1 MKNTSNPYPFLV
13 ILFLYVTLQSG
24 FAQIV
29 NSPYVPAGYQLVFND
44 EFENPR
50 GKFVN
55 WKPDNRDTRGT
66 DWNTYATVESGVMKL
81 KNLRIPKND
90 TTLRWTAPSC
100 QGYRYYKYGYFE
112 CRYKYAASNGFNN
125 SFWMLGAP
133 QMSKDYIEIDINEGQ
148 VDEGGQRNKASWEA
162 AGGQLSLDQVRP
174 LTLDHSS
181 GKCTRPAYYYT
192 NVDLSADFH
201 TYAFLWT
208 PDTLSYY
215 FDGQLLLKHPNR
227 RIVGTEP
234 QYRLLNYPMN
244 IYLSTLNCTSV
255 AGPATMVESSMD
267 IDYVRVYQLPGST
280 DGTPPTSGPNL
291 LKNPGFGPYD
301 VENYGG
307 SMYSWNSG
315 VGSVDS
321 SFYSSTVDAAR
332 TSPLYMPNQN
342 INVLTAGDYI
352 FSFKARV
359 LDATANTASWRVK
372 ISNSDNLA
380 TSIISKLTCMSGGGG
395 VTGSEVL
402 ITKAHAPVMKQFTYR
417 FTVATTSATA
427 AYTRIM
433 FYQNNTSGAATFQL
447 DDVTLVRDTITAIR
461 DVKTSFNV
469 IGGKGK
475 ISILSDLADANVT
488 VYSSAG
494 VLLKQISGT
503 SSNEIAIERGV
514 YFVRIKD
521 ENSRNTTHK
530 VIVF

>member
-1 MKNTSNPYPFLV
+1 MKQCKLIFLL
-13 ILFLYVTLQSG
+13 LFLLWG
-24 FAQIV
+24 NWIEAQPI
-29 NSPYVPAGYQLVFND
+29 NSPYVPSGYQLVFND
-44 EFENPR
+44 EFDNP
-50 GKFVN
+50 GAKFVN

-66 DWNTYATVESGVMKL
+66 DWNTYATIESGVMKL
-81 KNLRIPKND
+81 KNLRISVND

-100 QGYRYYKYGYFE
+100 QGIRYYKYGYFE

-148 VDEGGQRNKASWEA
+148 VDEGGQRNKASWLA
-162 AGGQLSLDQVRP
+162 AGGMLSLDQVRP
-174 LTLDHSS
+174 MTLDH
-181 GKCTRPAYYYT
+181 GNGNCTRPAYYYT

-201 TYAFLWT
+201 SYGFLWT

-280 DGTPPTSGPNL
+280 NGTPPTDGTNL
-291 LKNPGFGPYD
+291 LKNSGFGPYD
-301 VENYGG
+301 VEDYGG

-315 VGSVDS
+315 VGNIDTA
-321 SFYSSTVDAAR
+321 FYSSTITASR

-342 INVLTAGDYI
+342 INVLTAGNYTL
-352 FSFKARV
+352 SFRARV
-359 LDATANTASWRVK
+359 FDATANTASWRMK

-380 TSIISKLTCMSGGGG
+380 TSIVSKLTCVSGGGG

-402 ITKAHAPVMKQFTYR
+402 ITKAHAPVFKNFAYR
-417 FTVATTSATA
+417 FTVATSSTTA
-427 AYTRIM
+427 AYTRLM
-433 FYQNNTSGAATFQL
+433 FYQNNTQGAATFQL
-447 DDVTLVRDTITAIR
+447 DDVVLTRDSTTAIHELKS
-461 DVKTSFNV
+461 DWSIT
-469 IGGKGK
+469 GGKGK
-475 ISILSDLADANVT
+475 IAVKTDGNDSDIII
-488 VYSSAG
+488 YSSTG
-494 VLLKQISGT
+494 MLVKRISHQQT
-503 SSNEIAIERGV
+503 NTIPIENGI
-514 YFVRIKD
+514 YMVRVKTD
-521 ENSRNTTHK
+521 ENQYFNSK
-530 VIVF
+530 VLVY